1 MSDKTDGDI
10 ATSANAA
17 RQMLESAVFNEA
29 FESMNQSIIDQI
41 VTTPPEAA
49 DERERLYAMFKAG
62 QLFVQQFAALINQHE
77 LKTQD
82 SAVVE

>member
-10 ATSANAA
+10 ATSADAA
-17 RQMLESAVFNEA
+17 RQMLNSAVFNEA

-62 QLFVQQFAALINQHE
+62 QLFVQQFAGLINQHE
-77 LKTQD
+77 LKTQQD
-82 SAVVE
+82 PVLE